1 MIAVDTNV
9 LLRYVLQDEPAQEA
23 KARRIIQGS
32 ALVLVTDV
40 VLVEALWTLKGP
52 KYRASK
58 EDLITVV
65 EGLFREPNILF
76 EDAPTVWRAL
86 HDYRIA
92 ESVKVG
98 GKRKNAD
105 FADALIVNKARFV
118 AQTTSDRLDGVYTFD
133 AAARSIDGTKA
144 P

>member
-9 LLRYVLQDEPAQEA
+9 LLRYVLQDESAQEA
-23 KARRIIQGS
+23 KARRMIQGS
-32 ALVLVTDV
+32 APVLVTDV

-52 KYRASK
+52 RYRASK

-65 EGLFREPNILF
+65 EGLFRESNIRF

-118 AQTTSDRLDGVYTFD
+118 AQTTSGHLDGVYTFD
-133 AAARSIDGTKA
+133 AAARAIDGTKA

>member
-23 KARRIIQGS
+23 KTRRIIRGS
-32 ALVLVTDV
+32 APVLVTDV

-58 EDLITVV
+58 EDLITVI
-65 EGLFREPNILF
+65 EALFREPNIRF
-76 EDAPTVWRAL
+76 EDAPTVWRSL

-92 ESVKVG
+92 ESVKVA
-98 GKRKNAD
+98 GKRKSAD

-118 AQTTSDRLDGVYTFD
+118 AQSASDYLDGVYTFD
-133 AAARSIDGTKA
+133 AVARVIDGTKV

>member
-1 MIAVDTNV
+1 VIAVDTNV
-9 LLRYVLQDEPAQEA
+9 LLRYVLQDERAQEA
-23 KARRIIQGS
+23 KARRIIRGS

-52 KYRASK
+52 KYRASN
-58 EDLITVV
+58 EDQITVV
-65 EGLFREPNILF
+65 EGLFREPNIRF

-86 HDYRIA
+86 HDYRTA

-105 FADALIVNKARFV
+105 FADALIVNKARLV
-118 AQTTSDRLDGVYTFD
+118 AQTTSDHLKGVYTFD
-133 AAARSIDGTKA
+133 AAARAIDGTKA

>member
-1 MIAVDTNV
+1 VIAVDTNV

-23 KARRIIQGS
+23 KVRRMIRGS

-65 EGLFREPNILF
+65 EGLFREPNIRF

-86 HDYRIA
+86 HDYRTA
-92 ESVKVG
+92 
-98 GKRKNAD
+98 
-105 FADALIVNKARFV
+105 
-118 AQTTSDRLDGVYTFD
+118 
-133 AAARSIDGTKA
+133 
-144 P
+144 

>member
-9 LLRYVLQDEPAQEA
+9 LLRYVLQDEPAQAA
-23 KARRIIQGS
+23 KARRIIHGS

-65 EGLFREPNILF
+65 ERLFREPNVRF
-76 EDAPTVWRAL
+76 EHAPTVWRAL
-86 HDYRIA
+86 HDYRTA
-92 ESVKVG
+92 ETVKVG

-118 AQTTSDRLDGVYTFD
+118 AQATSDHLEGVYTFD
-133 AAARSIDGTKA
+133 AAARAIDGTKT

>member
-9 LLRYVLQDEPAQEA
+9 LLRYVLQDEPAQGA
-23 KARRIIQGS
+23 KARRTIRGS
-32 ALVLVTDV
+32 APVLVTDV

-58 EDLITVV
+58 DDLITVV
-65 EGLFREPNILF
+65 EGLFREPSIRF
-76 EDAPTVWRAL
+76 EHAPTVWRAL

-118 AQTTSDRLDGVYTFD
+118 AQTVSDHLDGVYTFD
-133 AAARSIDGTKA
+133 AAARVIDGTKA

>member
-1 MIAVDTNV
+1 VIAVDTNV
-9 LLRYVLQDEPAQEA
+9 LLRYVLQDDPAQEA

-32 ALVLVTDV
+32 AAVLVTDV

-118 AQTTSDRLDGVYTFD
+118 AQTTSDHLYSVYTFD
-133 AAARSIDGTKA
+133 AAARTIDGTKA

>member
-9 LLRYVLQDEPAQEA
+9 LLRYLLQDEPDQGA

-58 EDLITVV
+58 EDLIDVV
-65 EGLFREPNILF
+65 EGLFREPNLRF

-92 ESVKVG
+92 ESVKAG
-98 GKRKNAD
+98 GKRRSAD

-118 AQTTSDRLDGVYTFD
+118 AQAASDPLDGVYTFD
-133 AAARSIDGTKA
+133 AAARAIDGTRV

>member
-1 MIAVDTNV
+1 VIAVDTNV
-9 LLRYVLQDEPAQEA
+9 LLRYLLQDEPAQEA

-32 ALVLVTDV
+32 APVLVTDV

-52 KYRASK
+52 RYRASK

-65 EGLFREPNILF
+65 EGLFREPNIRF
-76 EDAPTVWRAL
+76 EDPPTVWRSL

-92 ESVKVG
+92 ASVKVG

-118 AQTTSDRLDGVYTFD
+118 AHTTSDQMDGVYTFD
-133 AAARSIDGTKA
+133 AAARAINGTKV

>member
-1 MIAVDTNV
+1 VIAVDTNV
-9 LLRYVLQDEPAQEA
+9 LLRYVLQDEPGQEA

-32 ALVLVTDV
+32 APALVTDV

-58 EDLITVV
+58 DELITVV
-65 EGLFREPNILF
+65 EGLFREPNIRF

-92 ESVKVG
+92 ESVKVS

-118 AQTTSDRLDGVYTFD
+118 AQTTSDHLDGVYTFD
-133 AAARSIDGTKA
+133 AAARTIDGTKA

>member
-9 LLRYVLQDEPAQEA
+9 LLRYVLQDEPAQGA
-23 KARRIIQGS
+23 KARRKMQGS

-52 KYRASK
+52 RYRAGK
-58 EDLITVV
+58 DDLITVV
-65 EGLFREPNILF
+65 EGLFRESNIRF

-86 HDYRIA
+86 HDYRTA

-105 FADALIVNKARFV
+105 FADALIVNKARLV
-118 AQTTSDRLDGVYTFD
+118 AQSASDQLDGVYTFD
-133 AAARSIDGTKA
+133 AGARAIGGTMA

>member
-9 LLRYVLQDEPAQEA
+9 LLRYVLQDDAAQGA
-23 KARRIIQGS
+23 KARRVIRRS
-32 ALVLVTDV
+32 VPVLVTDV

-58 EDLITVV
+58 DDLIMVV
-65 EGLFREPNILF
+65 EGLFREPNIRF
-76 EDAPTVWRAL
+76 EDAPTIWRAL
-86 HDYRIA
+86 HDYRTA

-98 GKRKNAD
+98 GKRKSAD

-118 AQTTSDRLDGVYTFD
+118 VQGTPDLLDGVYTFD
-133 AAARSIDGTKA
+133 AAARAIDGTKA